1 MNIFIDIETLPT
13 IDPAIIAEL
22 HDTIKAPGNY
32 KKPETIAEWMATEGE
47 KAKADAVA
55 KTSFDGLYGRICCV
69 CFAIDDGP
77 IEACAT
83 NNEFQLLTEL
93 FGLLQESAHD
103 QATYVGH
110 NLVGFDLPF
119 LKHRSIIH
127 GIKPPLSLAKVMS
140 AMAWSDGVA
149 DTMLMWSP
157 DRDKRVSM
165 DKLCRALG
173 IPGKGDFD
181 GSMVAATWP
190 TDPQKVIDYCM
201 GDIERTRAIYK
212 RLVWENAA

>member
-1 MNIFIDIETLPT
+1 MNIYIDIETLPT
-13 IDPAIIAEL
+13 TDPAVIADL
-22 HDTIKAPGNY
+22 HATDKAPGQY
-32 KKPETIAEWMATEGE
+32 KKPESIAEWMAAEGE

-69 CFAIDDGP
+69 CFAVDDGP
-77 IEACAT
+77 IESVASD
-83 NNEFQLLTEL
+83 NEFQLLTDL

-127 GIKPPLSLAKVMS
+127 GIKPPVSLVK
-140 AMAWSDGVA
+140 AMAAKQWAEEVA
-149 DTMLMWSP
+149 DTMLMWSS
-157 DRDKRVSM
+157 DRDRRVSM
-165 DKLCRALG
+165 DKLCRAFG

-190 TDPQKVIDYCM
+190 VDPQKVIDYCM
-201 GDIERTRAIYK
+201 ADIDRTRSIYK
-212 RLVWENAA
+212 RLLWGN